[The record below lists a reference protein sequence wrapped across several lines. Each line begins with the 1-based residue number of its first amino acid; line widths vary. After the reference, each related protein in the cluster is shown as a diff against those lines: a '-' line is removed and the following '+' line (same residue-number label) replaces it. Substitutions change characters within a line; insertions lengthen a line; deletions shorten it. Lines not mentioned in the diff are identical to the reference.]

1 MIWDHFSL
9 MTGSVEHIFIYFLV
23 ICRFSS
29 GEYHFGSF
37 AHFKKSNYLL
47 FDFWNWVACVPHV
60 LLILTPYQL
69 YYLQI
74 FSFTFLLMVS
84 FAVQIFFF
92 FFSLIEFHLS
102 IFICTAFNFGVHLKK
117 IYIITKTDM
126 KELFA
131 NIFLFS
137 GVL

>member
-9 MTGSVEHIFIYFLV
+9 MTGNVEHIFIYFLV

-29 GEYHFGSF
+29 GEYRFRSF

-47 FDFWNWVACVPHV
+47 FEFWNWVACVPHV

-74 FSFTFLLMVS
+74 FSLNKQVVFSFCKWIPLLCKKYLR
-84 FAVQIFFF
+84 
-92 FFSLIEFHLS
+92 LIRPFVTTWMDLEGIMLS
-102 IFICTAFNFGVHLKK
+102 EISQREKGKHY
-117 IYIITKTDM
+117 IY
-126 KELFA
+126 
-131 NIFLFS
+131 N
-137 GVL
+137 